1 MRKEKEK
8 KIRGR
13 KRKKKKEYDG
23 KKEKK
28 DGIGEGWMK
37 IRIGEEEEIGI
48 EGILKEKNKKR
59 KIESED
65 ER

>member
-1 MRKEKEK
+1 
-8 KIRGR
+8 
-13 KRKKKKEYDG
+13 
-23 KKEKK
+23 
-28 DGIGEGWMK
+28 MK